1 MNRLSLIAGALC
13 AAIFMA
19 GCGLKGDLYMP
30 EPAADPAP
38 APAQAPA
45 AAPAAA
51 DSAEPDEASKD

>member
-1 MNRLSLIAGALC
+1 MC

-30 EPAADPAP
+30 DSAAAP

-51 DSAEPDEASKD
+51 DAAEPDEASKD

>member
-30 EPAADPAP
+30 DSAAAP

-51 DSAEPDEASKD
+51 DAAEPDEASKD

>member
-1 MNRLSLIAGALC
+1 MC